1 MLTKDEIYILRLL
14 EDESQIYQAP
24 RAGKFNDNA
33 HPPIHPAKL
42 PKAEDELNPTEQKVF
57 NFILTHFLA

>member
-33 HPPIHPAKL
+33 HPPIHPVKI